1 MLLQNTQRLGVFV
14 PHCSLIP
21 QGLRP
26 LAQVGG
32 IHVLPQHG
40 QGLAMHIAFTVCHLG
55 YERDG
60 GLFFDLGEQG
70 SSLSA
75 ETLGCGG
82 GKFYTGFAPMPERV
96 PNFVSLTEHYKATP
110 DLVREGIAAM
120 DVQPAPA
127 PWLNFARIDSLSSF
141 GGVEGLLFLAT
152 PDILSGLA
160 AWAYFDNN
168 DPSAVSAPFG
178 SGCSATLTAALAE
191 NRRGGRRAFIGLF
204 DPSVRKHLPAGV
216 LGFAVPMSR
225 FREMCA
231 AMRSTCLFGT
241 PAWSAIRARIAAS
254 GD

>member
-1 MLLQNTQRLGVFV
+1 MQMEIQQFIDNYREAFTDKTPLPVAFWYSRE
-14 PHCSLIP
+14 
-21 QGLRP
+21 P
-26 LAQVGG
+26 LAPGTGKIGG
-32 IHVLPQHG
+32 CLFKVFAGVMHG
-40 QGLAMHIAFTVCHLG
+40 TPA
-55 YERDG
+55 
-60 GLFFDLGEQG
+60 
-70 SSLSA
+70 SLSA

-82 GKFYTGFAPMPERV
+82 GKFYTGFAPMPDRV

-141 GGVEGLLFLAT
+141 SGVEGLLFLAT

>member
-1 MLLQNTQRLGVFV
+1 MSDITRDLTFPTPIFHGK
-14 PHCSLIP
+14 IW
-21 QGLRP
+21 
-26 LAQVGG
+26 GG
-32 IHVLPQHG
+32 RKLETE
-40 QGLAMHIAFTVCHLG
+40 FG
-55 YERDG
+55 YEIPDG
-60 GLFFDLGEQG
+60 PIGECWAISAHPNG
-70 SSLSA
+70 DCVVAEGPWAGRHLS
-75 ETLGCGG
+75 ELWD
-82 GKFYTGFAPMPERV
+82 
-96 PNFVSLTEHYKATP
+96 EH
-110 DLVREGIAAM
+110 RE
-120 DVQPAPA
+120 
-127 PWLNFARIDSLSSF
+127 LF

>member
-1 MLLQNTQRLGVFV
+1 MQMEIQQFIDNYREAFTDKAPLPVAFWYS
-14 PHCSLIP
+14 HE
-21 QGLRP
+21 P
-26 LAQVGG
+26 LAPGTGKIGG
-32 IHVLPQHG
+32 CLFKVL
-40 QGLAMHIAFTVCHLG
+40 
-55 YERDG
+55 G
-60 GLFFDLGEQG
+60 GVMRGTPA
-70 SSLSA
+70 SLSA

-178 SGCSATLTAALAE
+178 SGCSVTLTAALAE

-231 AMRSTCLFGT
+231 AMRATCLFGT